1 MKKTIG
7 YVRVSSGKQVKKF
20 SLASQEKAVKL
31 YAKERGYD
39 NLVIVKDP
47 GKSAKTLVR
56 PGMQKIMEMVNN
68 DEVERVI
75 IIELDRMNRD
85 VGDQSEFIKLLRKK
99 SVQLEGVSEDIDIN
113 SPDGMLKINIKG
125 AINQYDND
133 SRAVKTR
140 RGLVE
145 KAAQGQYAV
154 GNIMPYGYRKN
165 KKHFL
170 IAINEEI
177 EIIRKV
183 FEYYVYH
190 NLSEKKTAER
200 IKAEY
205 GKSFSKKNIYRFL
218 AKPLYRG
225 FIVVDD
231 EERFIKCHYI
241 NSSDVN
247 ELNKA
252 LLSNEEPAT
261 MLKPIITEGMY
272 EDFMQRKAVKGYSK
286 QSYKYRN
293 KVFINGVKAQ
303 HSKQKNR
310 NGREYWYYY
319 IGLKDKKIYVNQ
331 EQIDRVLRKKIAQI
345 QYDELSSFSEN
356 VSTLSLGYANGTL
369 EEKDFLS
376 KLNDYRKH
384 YERLSEAIERVDI
397 RTIGESFDIE
407 IK

>member
-1 MKKTIG
+1 
-7 YVRVSSGKQVKKF
+7 
-20 SLASQEKAVKL
+20 
-31 YAKERGYD
+31 
-39 NLVIVKDP
+39 
-47 GKSAKTLVR
+47 
-56 PGMQKIMEMVNN
+56 
-68 DEVERVI
+68 
-75 IIELDRMNRD
+75 
-85 VGDQSEFIKLLRKK
+85 
-99 SVQLEGVSEDIDIN
+99 
-113 SPDGMLKINIKG
+113 MLKINIKG

-133 SRAVKTR
+133 NRAVKTR

-145 KAAQGQYAV
+145 KASQGQYAI
-154 GNIMPYGYRKN
+154 GNIMPFGYRKN

-200 IKAEY
+200 IEAEY
-205 GKSFSKKNIYRFL
+205 GKSFSQKNIYRFL
-218 AKPLYRG
+218 AKSLYRG
-225 FIVVDD
+225 FIMVDG
-231 EERFIKCHYI
+231 EERCIKCHYI

-252 LLSNEEPAT
+252 LLSEEEPQT
-261 MLKPIITEGMY
+261 NLKPIITEDMY
-272 EDFMQRKAVKGYSK
+272 EEFLQRRTVKGYSK

-319 IGLKDKKIYVNQ
+319 IEENKKKIHVNQ
-331 EQIDRVLRKKIAQI
+331 EQIDVVVRNKIAQI
-345 QYDELSSFSEN
+345 QYDELSAFSDN
-356 VSTLSLGYANGTL
+356 INTLSLGYANGTL
-369 EEKDFLS
+369 EEKEFLN

-397 RTIGESFDIE
+397 RTVADIL
-407 IK
+407 KLK